1 MTMERVVKVSEEHL
15 WIGVDDQHVHL
26 GLTNFIQSELGKI
39 ISVELP
45 EMGDKIEKGEAFA
58 EVESVSTVHELISP
72 VSGTVLAVNPN
83 LEERPSVINQ
93 DPYNERM
100 AGRNRLKNE
109 AEIDSLM
116 DMNAYYHLSL
126 NPGCKPSKTGEVSL
140 FGRTSPFDAILSRAA
155 APSLE
160 IFWRQLRGLLIMPL
174 EADPCATRFLSP
186 KQTANGDQL
195 YRRYFVPLTG
205 TIQKD
210 HHDCTPSSFVASDE
224 GKR

>member
-45 EMGDKIEKGEAFA
+45 EVGDKIEKGEAFA

-83 LEERPSVINQ
+83 LEERPSVINE
-93 DPYNERM
+93 DPYHE
-100 AGRNRLKNE
+100 GWLVEVRLKNE

-116 DMNAYYHLSL
+116 DMDEYYHFVF
-126 NPGCKPSKTGEVSL
+126 KPK
-140 FGRTSPFDAILSRAA
+140 A
-155 APSLE
+155 
-160 IFWRQLRGLLIMPL
+160 
-174 EADPCATRFLSP
+174 
-186 KQTANGDQL
+186 
-195 YRRYFVPLTG
+195 
-205 TIQKD
+205 
-210 HHDCTPSSFVASDE
+210 
-224 GKR
+224 